1 MIPSDEDTGHLA
13 RHRRRI
19 FLGDREIVIRGFQTN
34 IIRDFYHYAMRASW
48 PVFFAGF
55 AVAFLSL
62 NFLFS
67 LLYSL
72 GVNPIAN
79 VREGSFTDLFF
90 FSIETLATV
99 GYGDMHPQT
108 TFGHSIATVEIFTGM
123 SIVAVMTGLVF
134 ARFSRPKAQ
143 IVFARAPAVA
153 VYDGRMTLM
162 VRFANARHNF
172 ISDASASL
180 WLTRLETTV
189 EGKTLRRFHPLVLE
203 RAQNPLFALSWTLM
217 HVIDETSLLYHA
229 TADSLAQVEAGLIVT
244 VRGLDEQSAQ
254 DVFARHFYN
263 HSDLRWDH
271 HYVDILTTDD
281 ENRTVIDYLHFHDTQ
296 PVEIDADALPVDPP
310 EDPPDRLL
318 EPRQTDLSGAAEGSA

>member
-1 MIPSDEDTGHLA
+1 MIPSDDAGQLA
-13 RHRRRI
+13 RHQRRI
-19 FLGDREIVIRGFQTN
+19 FLGDREIVVRGFRAN
-34 IIRDFYHYAMRASW
+34 IVRDFYHNAMRASW

-55 AVAFLSL
+55 AVAFLAL
-62 NFLFS
+62 NLIFS

-72 GVNPIAN
+72 GTNPIAN
-79 VREGSFTDLFF
+79 VHDGSFTDLFF

-108 TFGHSIATVEIFTGM
+108 TYGHSIATVEIFTGM

-143 IVFARAPAVA
+143 IIFARTSAIG

-162 VRFANARHNF
+162 VRFANARHNV
-172 ISDASASL
+172 ISNASANL
-180 WLTRLETTV
+180 WLTRQETTI
-189 EGKTLRRFHPLVLE
+189 EGKTLRRFHPLALE

-229 TADSLAQVEAGLIVT
+229 TAESLEQSEAGLIVT

-254 DVFARHFYN
+254 DVFSRHYYTN
-263 HSDLRWDH
+263 TDLRWDH
-271 HYVDILTTDD
+271 HYVDILSTDD
-281 ENRTVIDYLHFHDTQ
+281 ENRMVIDYLHFHDTE
-296 PVEIDADALPVDPP
+296 PAAAGAPPVDLTP
-310 EDPPDRLL
+310 ESLAA
-318 EPRQTDLSGAAEGSA
+318 DLSVTTADRRA